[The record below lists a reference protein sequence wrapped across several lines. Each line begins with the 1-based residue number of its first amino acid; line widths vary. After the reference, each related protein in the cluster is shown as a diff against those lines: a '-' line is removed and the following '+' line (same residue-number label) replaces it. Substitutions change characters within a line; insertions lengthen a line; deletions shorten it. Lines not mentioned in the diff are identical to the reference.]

1 MEIGKVGSK
10 THTFDINKLNFPTIE
25 IYVDAD
31 EDGVGSILPLLLTM
45 FWKLSPTLIREGRI
59 KLGVTPK
66 YMVKTL
72 SDVHYAMTDKDLDRI
87 KRELK
92 NTKYEIGYIK
102 GLAELS
108 PEGIAM
114 SMSRENN
121 NTIEIRVDNER
132 ESIELLNLFMGK
144 DVEPRKEYILST
156 FESVDII

>member
-1 MEIGKVGSK
+1 M
-10 THTFDINKLNFPTIE
+10 
-25 IYVDAD
+25 DAD
-31 EDGVGSILPLLLTM
+31 EDGVGSILPLLLAM
-45 FWKLSPTLIREGRI
+45 FWRLSPTLIREGRV

-72 SDVHYAMTDKDLDRI
+72 SDVRYAMTDKDLE
-87 KRELK
+87 KVKKELK

-114 SMSRENN
+114 AMSREHN
-121 NTIEIRVDNER
+121 NTIEIRVDDER

-156 FESVDII
+156 FESIEIV